1 MFQFGHRKKMSFVNI
16 VIVLIIST
24 FWISNSHSAVTDFKC
39 TSSGYFRNPKDC
51 TRFHVCVDLT
61 GIRARGIFRK
71 YNFNCPVGT
80 VFDEGLSV
88 CNYVHAAPPCE
99 NGGAGKPNLRFPNGR
114 PAPARP
120 RPNNRPRNRPNNR
133 PRNRPTNSRP
143 SRVKNNKVGNTVG

>member
-1 MFQFGHRKKMSFVNI
+1 MFQFDTTTTKMSFVKSI
-16 VIVLIIST
+16 IVLIIST

-39 TSSGYFRNPKDC
+39 TSSGYFRNPEDC

-99 NGGAGKPNLRFPNGR
+99 NRGGAGKPNVRFPNGR
-114 PAPARP
+114 PEPTRP
-120 RPNNRPRNRPNNR
+120 RPKFRPNNRPRNRAK
-133 PRNRPTNSRP
+133 NSRP
-143 SRVKNNKVGNTVG
+143 NRVKNNKVCTTVG